1 MLISVFKANPKKVT
15 TEEVL
20 KAESDPLEAEKIID
34 DFESQKRSEQFVE
47 IQNIVCNQIQD
58 CKREDRENKKK
69 SDELD
74 IAQISQDK
82 TEAIDF
88 VASQLLLQS
97 GAKDHSNA
105 RQIND
110 VISKIN
116 EFATNLDNHFGKA
129 YKVNDSGRGIYR
141 YFAQK

>member
-34 DFESQKRSEQFVE
+34 ELVYIKFTFIAASYFSFESQKRSEQFVE

-69 SDELD
+69 SDEL
-74 IAQISQDK
+74 
-82 TEAIDF
+82 
-88 VASQLLLQS
+88 
-97 GAKDHSNA
+97 
-105 RQIND
+105 
-110 VISKIN
+110 VI
-116 EFATNLDNHFGKA
+116 
-129 YKVNDSGRGIYR
+129 
-141 YFAQK
+141 